1 MFDDADPTLARLREV
16 CLAFPGADEKVSHGR
31 PCFFTKKIFAIYGAV
46 TKGDHNSGAHDQA
59 VIFMPDDEERIALD
73 QDDRFFVPAYWGPH
87 GWRATDLDD
96 TTDWDEI
103 IELVDTSFRLTA
115 PKKAIAELD
124 AR

>member
-103 IELVDTSFRLTA
+103 TELVDTSFRLTA